1 MKEFLIDSAL
11 FGVVLSLVAFQ
22 IGAYIRKKTGLSV
35 LSPLVTATAIII
47 VFLVVTDIDY
57 ETYNEGASVLRYF
70 LTPATVCLAIPL
82 YQKLQMLKKNF
93 AAIIIGIVS
102 GVLVS
107 ALSIVAM
114 SIIFNLDHEMF
125 VTLLPKSVTTA
136 IGISASEELGGIVA
150 VTTAAIVIAGNVGG
164 MFAEIIFK
172 IFRIKEPISKGL
184 ALGTA
189 SHVMGTSKAMEIGE
203 VEGAMGSLAIAVAG
217 IITVIVLPFFANIL

>member
-57 ETYNEGASVLRYF
+57 ETYNEGASVLTYF

-172 IFRIKEPISKGL
+172 IFRINEPISKGL

>member
-1 MKEFLIDSAL
+1 
-11 FGVVLSLVAFQ
+11 
-22 IGAYIRKKTGLSV
+22 
-35 LSPLVTATAIII
+35 
-47 VFLVVTDIDY
+47 
-57 ETYNEGASVLRYF
+57 
-70 LTPATVCLAIPL
+70 
-82 YQKLQMLKKNF
+82 MLKKNF